1 VDNLIK
7 LRIEKE
13 EAQSKNKENTDIKI
27 IKDVPIN
34 NSHNIQNNINN
45 ESIYEECSILKDNND
60 FLPYNL
66 NLERNN
72 SSKSF
77 FKNIFY

>member
-1 VDNLIK
+1 MDNLIK